1 MRGMVRV
8 HRGLA
13 AACVACCLLVLG
25 VAGGL
30 VAADRDARVITPSG
44 SPIWLDPWRALLF
57 DSPAVVVML
66 ENRHSAPVTSALRL
80 WMFDAA
86 LRLKGSVDYCTIEVL
101 DRNTRGHV
109 FVPLDIADV
118 SRARSCCCHRRR
130 RGVRAQCVEAP
141 GERSRPAGGG
151 AGSGERLA
159 RAPGVRARGR
169 IEGCVGLP
177 VRPAGRRGDVRPALR
192 RHRAGQAWSLA
203 AAEHRLRGL
212 VHMRVACG
220 QVWPES
226 MRARPCRRGHVR
238 DEIDGARGGPRRLGH
253 DGRAPHHH
261 GGLPRPRPVTRYIA
275 NVPSQWPPS

>member
-101 DRNTRGHV
+101 ERNTRGHV

-118 SRARSCCCHRRR
+118 SVRDRAVVTVAAVASGHSVWRLRESEA
-130 RGVRAQCVEAP
+130 AQ
-141 GERSRPAGGG
+141 
-151 AGSGERLA
+151 
-159 RAPGVRARGR
+159 
-169 IEGCVGLP
+169 
-177 VRPAGRRGDVRPALR
+177 
-192 RHRAGQAWSLA
+192 LA
-203 AAEHRLRGL
+203 AA
-212 VHMRVACG
+212 RVAANGSPAHLAFEREDGLRDAWNCPCDPRSVEAMCALRCADTGLARHEASRLLNTGCAASCTCG
-220 QVWPES
+220 
-226 MRARPCRRGHVR
+226 
-238 DEIDGARGGPRRLGH
+238 
-253 DGRAPHHH
+253 
-261 GGLPRPRPVTRYIA
+261 
-275 NVPSQWPPS
+275 